1 MHKLESLALS
11 CGSKIEK
18 PYIHKSYYPIIDNNF
33 ICVSQQ
39 SDFQSNT
46 YDYLNDVIFHI
57 NPYLKENK
65 TSIIEVGNSKLP
77 PLYYTK
83 DYRSLNNSQL
93 NYLISKSKA
102 YFGNFNYT
110 SHISSAFNIPTVC
123 PTRNTF
129 IELEKPYWSDNNC
142 SIINST
148 SKQKPTFSDTENP
161 KTINSI
167 HPEVIAC
174 KILDLL
180 NIKHDLN
187 KIKTVFIGSEYNQT
201 IVDLVPGDFSP
212 HNINVDGILNVRMD
226 KNFDLKFLDACS
238 SIEPFN
244 IVTDKSIP
252 LNLLKK
258 LSQKITSITYFIDNK
273 TSLESVF
280 DMEGAGKPI
289 NLLTQDKKNIAKIR
303 LNFLDYQVREFGSL
317 NKESLNDG
325 NYSDLKFLS
334 KRNIIFKGKAYNS
347 YSSIKSGLN
356 AQEVKYS
363 KEFMEDLPFCRV
375 YKKNT

>member
-18 PYIHKSYYPIIDNNF
+18 PYIHKSYYPIIDSNF

-39 SDFQSNT
+39 SDSQSNT
-46 YDYLNDVIFHI
+46 YDYFNDVIFHI

-65 TSIIEVGNSKLP
+65 ISIIEIGNPKLP

-123 PTRNTF
+123 PIRNTF

-142 SIINST
+142 SIISSA

-167 HPEVIAC
+167 YPEVIAC
-174 KILDLL
+174 QILDSL

-187 KIKTVFIGSEYNQT
+187 KIETVFIGSEYNRT

-212 HNINVDGILNVRMD
+212 NNIDVDGILNIRMD
-226 KNFDLKFLDACS
+226 KSFDLKFLAACS
-238 SIEPFN
+238 AIKPFN
-244 IVTDKSIP
+244 IITNKAIP
-252 LNLLKK
+252 LNILKK
-258 LSQKITSITYFIDNK
+258 LSEKITSITYFIDNK
-273 TSLESVF
+273 TSIDSVF

-289 NLLTQDKKNIAKIR
+289 NLLTQDKKNISNIR

-317 NKESLNDG
+317 NKKSLNDG
-325 NYSDLKFLS
+325 NYNDLKFLS
-334 KRNIIFKGKAYNS
+334 KRNIIFEGKAYNS
-347 YSSIKSGLN
+347 YSSILSGVN
-356 AQEVKYS
+356 GQEVKYS
-363 KEFMEDLPFCRV
+363 KEFLEDLPFCRV

>member
-18 PYIHKSYYPIIDNNF
+18 PYIHKSYYPIIDSNF

-39 SDFQSNT
+39 SDSQSNT
-46 YDYLNDVIFHI
+46 YDYFNDVIFHI

-65 TSIIEVGNSKLP
+65 ISIIEIGNPKLP

-123 PTRNTF
+123 PTKNTF
-129 IELEKPYWSDNNC
+129 VELEKPYWSDDNC
-142 SIINST
+142 SIISSV
-148 SKQKPTFSDTENP
+148 SKLKPTFSDTENP

-167 HPEVIAC
+167 YPEVIAC
-174 KILDLL
+174 QILDSL
-180 NIKHDLN
+180 NIKNDLN
-187 KIKTVFIGSEYNQT
+187 KIETVFIGSEYNQT
-201 IVDLVPGDFSP
+201 IVDLVPGNYLSNNL
-212 HNINVDGILNVRMD
+212 NIGGIINVRMD
-226 KNFDLKFLDACS
+226 KNFDLKFLNSCVNLDS
-238 SIEPFN
+238 FN
-244 IVTDKSIP
+244 IITDKPIP
-252 LNLLKK
+252 IENLKS
-258 LSQKITSITYFIDNK
+258 LSNNLSAITYFIDSK
-273 TSLESVF
+273 TSQKDISEMESS
-280 DMEGAGKPI
+280 GKPL
-289 NLLTQDKKNIAKIR
+289 NLLTKDKKNISKIR

-317 NKESLNDG
+317 NKKSLNDG
-325 NYSDLKFLS
+325 NYNDLKFLS
-334 KRNIIFKGKAYNS
+334 KRNIIFEGKAYNS
-347 YSSIKSGLN
+347 YSSINSGLN
-356 AQEVKYS
+356 GQEVKYS